1 MAEINTADI
10 EKSNKLLETQKELIL
25 KVSSA
30 MGALKGMCNDSM
42 KAQKAAMNEAVKGA
56 ESQKKATELQ
66 TKALE
71 KQKAA
76 VEQSKAKLEEW
87 AAKGEQSLKKLQS
100 GMSGLGK
107 GISAIGGPLVT
118 GALGML
124 GGGLAGMLKENEA
137 LKASL
142 KSVQTS
148 LQGAFAPI
156 AEAVLPL
163 VDTFAQSVANVAQAA
178 APFVNS
184 FVQMIGSLVQTVTPL
199 LNGVMGGI
207 GEALSGVDLSGLLTP
222 LTAGL
227 DGILGMFSKLGQA
240 TGTWMQG
247 LDLSGLAGSFAGL
260 ASAIGPVVQLAMGG
274 LAWAWQNVLL
284 PLSGWAIQS
293 VAPAFFDLLSAAL
306 QALNPIIEVFQPF
319 AQFLWESFLQPLAE
333 WTGGV
338 VVTVIEGIVNG
349 LTLFSA
355 WISENI
361 ELVQGIVTVV
371 ASFAA
376 AWVLVN
382 TAIALWNV
390 ICLVAT
396 AGATALGA
404 AMALLTSPVTIAILI
419 IGALIAVVALLIQ
432 HWDQVKQ
439 VGAAALQFL
448 QEVWAAACEWFN
460 AVVVQPIIT
469 LFSTFWQI
477 VQNLAQLALS
487 KLQALWGTLCGWMQR
502 LVIDPLTSAW
512 TGFKDI
518 VLNLWD
524 GIADGVRGAVNS
536 IIGFVNGMIRGA
548 VEGVNAVIRLLNS
561 ISFEVPSLVP
571 EIGGMTFGF
580 DIPTVSA
587 PQIPMLA
594 RGGVIRQ
601 PVLAMMGEYA
611 GAATNP
617 EIAAPESRL
626 RELMAEQNGPVL
638 AAILQLAQAV
648 SSGGARELV
657 ANQPI
662 EVKLDGQVLYRA
674 MAKIEANRG
683 VKIGGA
689 FANAY

>member
-1 MAEINTADI
+1 MSAESEA
-10 EKSNKLLETQKELIL
+10 KSSNILLREQKKLVEELKERFQALQYQVKETYKTQKGE
-25 KVSSA
+25 
-30 MGALKGMCNDSM
+30 LKGVTDGT
-42 KAQKAAMNEAVKGA
+42 K
-56 ESQKKATELQ
+56 SQEKATQAVTETL
-66 TKALE
+66 K
-71 KQKAA
+71 KQADVVDKNK
-76 VEQSKAKLEEW
+76 QKLEEMMK
-87 AAKGEQSLKKLQS
+87 KGTESLQQIKSKV
-100 GMSGLGK
+100 GAVTGA
-107 GISAIGGPLVT
+107 ISAIGGPLVT
-118 GALGML
+118 GALGVL
-124 GGGLAGMLKENEA
+124 GGGLATMLKENET

-142 KSVQTS
+142 ESVKSS

-156 AEAVLPL
+156 TEAVLPL
-163 VDTFAQSVANVAQAA
+163 LDTFAQTISGLA
-178 APFVNS
+178 
-184 FVQMIGSLVQTVTPL
+184 QTVAPL
-199 LNGVMGGI
+199 LSNVLGSVSKVVAGMLG
-207 GEALSGVDLSGLLTP
+207 GVDLSGLLTP

-227 DGILGMFSKLGQA
+227 DGILALFSKLGQA

-260 ASAIGPVVQLAMGG
+260 AAAIGPVVQLAMGG

-293 VAPAFFDLLSAAL
+293 VAPAFFDLLSAAM
-306 QALNPIIEVFQPF
+306 QALNPIVEAFQPF
-319 AQFLWESFLQPLAE
+319 AQYLWESFLQPLAE

-338 VVTVIEGIVNG
+338 VVSVIEGIVNG

-355 WISENI
+355 WISENM
-361 ELVQGIVTVV
+361 ELVQLIVTLVG
-371 ASFAA
+371 SFAA

-382 TAIALWNV
+382 TALAVWNV
-390 ICLVAT
+390 ISLVAT

-404 AMALLTSPVTIAILI
+404 AVAFLTSPVTLI
-419 IGALIAVVALLIQ
+419 IAGIAALIAVVALLIT

-439 VGAAALQFL
+439 AGGAALQFL
-448 QEVWAAACEWFN
+448 QEIWAAACEWFN
-460 AVVVQPIIT
+460 AIVVQPLAA

-487 KLQALWGTLCGWMQR
+487 KLQAIWGTLCGWMQR
-502 LVIDPLTSAW
+502 LVIEPLTSAW

-518 VLNLWD
+518 MLNLWD
-524 GIADGVRGAVNS
+524 GIAGGVRGAVNS
-536 IIGFVNGMIRGA
+536 IIGFVNDMIRGA
-548 VEGVNAVIRLLNS
+548 VDGVNTVIRMLNS

>member
-1 MAEINTADI
+1 MSAESEA
-10 EKSNKLLETQKELIL
+10 KSSNILLREQKKLVEELKERFQALQYQVKETYKTQKGE
-25 KVSSA
+25 
-30 MGALKGMCNDSM
+30 LKGVTDGT
-42 KAQKAAMNEAVKGA
+42 KRKE
-56 ESQKKATELQ
+56 KATQAVTETL
-66 TKALE
+66 K
-71 KQKAA
+71 KQADVVDKNK
-76 VEQSKAKLEEW
+76 QKLEEMMK
-87 AAKGEQSLKKLQS
+87 KGTESLQQIKSKV
-100 GMSGLGK
+100 GAVTGA
-107 GISAIGGPLVT
+107 ISAIGGPLVT
-118 GALGML
+118 GALGVL
-124 GGGLAGMLKENEA
+124 GGGLATMLKENET

-142 KSVQTS
+142 ESVKSS

-156 AEAVLPL
+156 TEAVLPL
-163 VDTFAQSVANVAQAA
+163 LDTFAQTISGLA
-178 APFVNS
+178 
-184 FVQMIGSLVQTVTPL
+184 QTVAPL
-199 LNGVMGGI
+199 LSNVLGSVSKVVAGMLG
-207 GEALSGVDLSGLLTP
+207 GVDLSGLLTP

-227 DGILGMFSKLGQA
+227 DGILALFSKLGQA

-260 ASAIGPVVQLAMGG
+260 AAAIGPVVQLAMGG

-293 VAPAFFDLLSAAL
+293 VAPAFFDLLSAAM
-306 QALNPIIEVFQPF
+306 QALNPIVEAFQPF
-319 AQFLWESFLQPLAE
+319 AQYLWESFLQPLAE

-338 VVTVIEGIVNG
+338 VVSVIEGIVNG

-355 WISENI
+355 WISENM
-361 ELVQGIVTVV
+361 ELVQLIVTLVG
-371 ASFAA
+371 SFAA

-382 TAIALWNV
+382 TALAVWNV
-390 ICLVAT
+390 ISLVAT

-404 AMALLTSPVTIAILI
+404 AVAFLTSPVTLI
-419 IGALIAVVALLIQ
+419 IAGIAALIAVVALLIT

-439 VGAAALQFL
+439 AGGAALQFL
-448 QEVWAAACEWFN
+448 QEIWAAACEWFN
-460 AVVVQPIIT
+460 AIVVQPLAA

-487 KLQALWGTLCGWMQR
+487 KLQAIWGTLCGWMQR
-502 LVIDPLTSAW
+502 LVIEPLTSAW

-518 VLNLWD
+518 MLNLWD
-524 GIADGVRGAVNS
+524 GIAGGVRGAVNS

-548 VEGVNAVIRLLNS
+548 VDGVNTVIRMLNS

>member
-1 MAEINTADI
+1 MSAESEA
-10 EKSNKLLETQKELIL
+10 KSSNILLREQKKLVDELRARYRALQYQVKETYKTQKGE
-25 KVSSA
+25 
-30 MGALKGMCNDSM
+30 LKGVTDGTKSH
-42 KAQKAAMNEAVKGA
+42 E
-56 ESQKKATELQ
+56 KATQAVTETL
-66 TKALE
+66 K
-71 KQKAA
+71 KQADVVDKNK
-76 VEQSKAKLEEW
+76 QKLEEMMK
-87 AAKGEQSLKKLQS
+87 KGTESLQQIKSKV
-100 GMSGLGK
+100 GAVTGA
-107 GISAIGGPLVT
+107 ISAIGGPLVT
-118 GALGML
+118 SALGVL
-124 GGGLAGMLKENEA
+124 GGGLATMLKENET

-142 KSVQTS
+142 ESVKSS

-156 AEAVLPL
+156 TAAVLPL
-163 VDTFAQSVANVAQAA
+163 VDTFAQTISGLA
-178 APFVNS
+178 
-184 FVQMIGSLVQTVTPL
+184 QTVAP
-199 LNGVMGGI
+199 M
-207 GEALSGVDLSGLLTP
+207 LSNVLGSVSKVVAGMLGGVDLSGLLTP

-227 DGILGMFSKLGQA
+227 DGILGLFSKLGQA

-293 VAPAFFDLLSAAL
+293 VAPAFFDLLSAAM
-306 QALNPIIEVFQPF
+306 QALNPIVEAFQPF

-338 VVTVIEGIVNG
+338 VVSVIEGIVNG

-355 WISENI
+355 WIGENI
-361 ELVQGIVTVV
+361 ELVQGIVTLV

-382 TAIALWNV
+382 TALAVWNV
-390 ICLVAT
+390 ISLIAT
-396 AGATALGA
+396 AGATALGTA
-404 AMALLTSPVTIAILI
+404 VAFLTAPVTLI
-419 IGALIAVVALLIQ
+419 IAGIAALIAVVALLIT

-439 VGAAALQFL
+439 AGGAALQFL
-448 QEVWAAACEWFN
+448 QEIWAAACEWFN
-460 AVVVQPIIT
+460 TVVVQPLAA
-469 LFSTFWQI
+469 LFSTFWQT

-487 KLQALWGTLCGWMQR
+487 KLQAIWGTLCGWMQR
-502 LVIDPLTSAW
+502 LVIEPLTSAW
-512 TGFKDI
+512 TEFKDI
-518 VLNLWD
+518 LLNLWD
-524 GIADGVRGAVNS
+524 GIAGGVRGAVNS
-536 IIGFVNGMIRGA
+536 IIGFVNGMIRAA
-548 VEGVNAVIRLLNS
+548 VDGVNTVIRLLNS
-561 ISFEVPSLVP
+561 ISFEVPGWVP
-571 EIGGMTFGF
+571 EIGGKTFGF
-580 DIPTVSA
+580 DIPTMSA

-648 SSGGARELV
+648 SSGGARELT
-657 ANQPI
+657 ASQPI
-662 EVKLDGQVLYRA
+662 EIKLDGQVLYRA

>member
-1 MAEINTADI
+1 MKKQADVVD
-10 EKSNKLLETQKELIL
+10 KNKQ
-25 KVSSA
+25 
-30 MGALKGMCNDSM
+30 
-42 KAQKAAMNEAVKGA
+42 
-56 ESQKKATELQ
+56 
-66 TKALE
+66 
-71 KQKAA
+71 
-76 VEQSKAKLEEW
+76 KLEEMMK
-87 AAKGEQSLKKLQS
+87 KGTESLQQIKSKV
-100 GMSGLGK
+100 GAVTGA
-107 GISAIGGPLVT
+107 ISAIGGPLVT
-118 GALGML
+118 GALGVL
-124 GGGLAGMLKENEA
+124 GGGLATMLKENET

-142 KSVQTS
+142 ESVKSS
-148 LQGAFAPI
+148 LQGAFTPI
-156 AEAVLPL
+156 TEAVLPL
-163 VDTFAQSVANVAQAA
+163 VDTFAQTISGLAQTVAPLLSDVLGGISGTIAG
-178 APFVNS
+178 
-184 FVQMIGSLVQTVTPL
+184 MIGS
-199 LNGVMGGI
+199 
-207 GEALSGVDLSGLLTP
+207 VDLSGLLTP

-227 DGILGMFSKLGQA
+227 DGILGLFSQLGQA

-293 VAPAFFDLLSAAL
+293 VAPAFFDLLSAAM
-306 QALNPIIEVFQPF
+306 QALNPIVEAFQPF

-338 VVTVIEGIVNG
+338 VVSVIEGIVNG

-355 WISENI
+355 WIGENI
-361 ELVQGIVTVV
+361 ELVQGIVTLV

-382 TAIALWNV
+382 TALAVWNV
-390 ICLVAT
+390 ISLIAT
-396 AGATALGA
+396 AGATALGTA
-404 AMALLTSPVTIAILI
+404 VAFLTAPVTLI
-419 IGALIAVVALLIQ
+419 IAGIAALIAVVALLIT

-439 VGAAALQFL
+439 AGGAALQFL
-448 QEVWAAACEWFN
+448 QEIWAAACEWFN
-460 AVVVQPIIT
+460 TVVVQPLAA
-469 LFSTFWQI
+469 LFSTFWQT

-487 KLQALWGTLCGWMQR
+487 KLQAIWGTLCGWMQR
-502 LVIDPLTSAW
+502 LVIEPLTSAW
-512 TGFKDI
+512 TEFKDI
-518 VLNLWD
+518 LLNLWD
-524 GIADGVRGAVNS
+524 GIAGGVRGAVNS
-536 IIGFVNGMIRGA
+536 IIGFVNGMIRAA
-548 VEGVNAVIRLLNS
+548 VDGVNTVIRLLNS
-561 ISFEVPSLVP
+561 ISFEVPGWVP
-571 EIGGMTFGF
+571 EIGGKTFGF
-580 DIPTVSA
+580 DIPTMSA

-648 SSGGARELV
+648 SSGGARELT
-657 ANQPI
+657 ASQPI
-662 EVKLDGQVLYRA
+662 EIKLDGQVLYRA

>member
-1 MAEINTADI
+1 MINIADI
-10 EKSNKLLETQKELIL
+10 KLENKLLEQQKKLVETL
-25 KVSSA
+25 KDAYKSSFDAQREA
-30 MGALKGMCNDSM
+30 MGMEKKFSQE
-42 KAQKAAMNEAVKGA
+42 AQ
-56 ESQKKATELQ
+56 KATELQ

-71 KQKAA
+71 KQKDAIDESKEKLNQWA
-76 VEQSKAKLEEW
+76 VRAEQSM
-87 AAKGEQSLKKLQS
+87 KKLQS

-107 GISAIGGPLVT
+107 GIAAIGGPLVT

-124 GGGLAGMLKENEA
+124 GGGLAGMLKENET

-156 AEAVLPL
+156 TEAVLPL
-163 VDTFAQSVANVAQAA
+163 VDTFAQTISGLA
-178 APFVNS
+178 
-184 FVQMIGSLVQTVTPL
+184 QTVAPL
-199 LNGVMGGI
+199 LSNVLGSVSKVAAGMLG
-207 GEALSGVDLSGLLTP
+207 GVDLSGLLTP

-227 DGILGMFSKLGQA
+227 DVILALFSKLGQA

>member
-1 MAEINTADI
+1 
-10 EKSNKLLETQKELIL
+10 
-25 KVSSA
+25 
-30 MGALKGMCNDSM
+30 MGAQKKFSQE
-42 KAQKAAMNEAVKGA
+42 AQ
-56 ESQKKATELQ
+56 KATELQ

-71 KQKAA
+71 KQKDAIDESKEKLNQWA
-76 VEQSKAKLEEW
+76 VRAEQSM
-87 AAKGEQSLKKLQS
+87 KKLQS

-107 GISAIGGPLVT
+107 GIAAIGGPLVT

-124 GGGLAGMLKENEA
+124 GGGLAGMLKENET

-142 KSVQTS
+142 ESVKSS

-156 AEAVLPL
+156 TEAVLPL
-163 VDTFAQSVANVAQAA
+163 VDTFAQTI
-178 APFVNS
+178 
-184 FVQMIGSLVQTVTPL
+184 IGLAQTVAPL
-199 LNGVMGGI
+199 LSNVLGSVSEVAAGM
-207 GEALSGVDLSGLLTP
+207 LSGVDLSGLLTP

-227 DGILGMFSKLGQA
+227 DGILGLFSKLGQA

-293 VAPAFFDLLSAAL
+293 VAPAFFDLLSAAM
-306 QALNPIIEVFQPF
+306 QALNPIVEAFQPF
-319 AQFLWESFLQPLAE
+319 AQYLWESFLQPLAE

-338 VVTVIEGIVNG
+338 VVSVIEGIVNG

-355 WISENI
+355 WISENM
-361 ELVQGIVTVV
+361 ELVQLIVTLVG
-371 ASFAA
+371 SFAA

-382 TAIALWNV
+382 TALAVWNV
-390 ICLVAT
+390 ISLVAT

-404 AMALLTSPVTIAILI
+404 AVAFLTSPVTLI
-419 IGALIAVVALLIQ
+419 IAGIAALIAVVALLIT

-439 VGAAALQFL
+439 AGGAALQFL
-448 QEVWAAACEWFN
+448 QEIWAAACEWFN
-460 AVVVQPIIT
+460 AIVVQPLAA

-487 KLQALWGTLCGWMQR
+487 KLQAIWGTLCGWMQR
-502 LVIDPLTSAW
+502 LVIEPLTSAW

-518 VLNLWD
+518 MLNLWD
-524 GIADGVRGAVNS
+524 GIAGGVRGAVNS

-548 VEGVNAVIRLLNS
+548 VDGVNTVIRLLNS
-561 ISFEVPSLVP
+561 ISFRVPDWVWG
-571 EIGGMTFGF
+571 IGGETFGF